1 MERRNNVC
9 TVITTTILL
18 VNDQNV
24 VRQGIRQLLERE
36 ADFEV
41 VGEAGNNLEAV
52 NLAHELKPDVIVTEV
67 HMPKMGGV
75 EAIRRIK
82 TEHPQTAILILTMQD
97 EEEYI
102 AGLLRAGA
110 AGCLLKNICSEHLV
124 QAIRSVCAGEFVS
137 NAELMQRLL
146 KRATRPQPVA
156 LDYGEHLTRRETE
169 VLELAARMGNLAV
182 AAHLGITERTVK
194 GHLTN
199 IFQKLNVASRTEA
212 VLTALRRGW
221 ISLEDK

>member
-1 MERRNNVC
+1 MR
-9 TVITTTILL
+9 TGKTTTILL

-41 VGEAGNNLEAV
+41 VGEAANNLEAV
-52 NLAHELKPDVIVTEV
+52 SMARELKPDVIVTEV
-67 HMPKMGGV
+67 RMPKMGGV

-82 TEHPQTAILILTMQD
+82 TENPQIAILILTMQD
-97 EEEYI
+97 EEESV
-102 AGLLRAGA
+102 AELLRAGA
-110 AGCLLKNICSEHLV
+110 AGCLLKTISSEDLM
-124 QAIRSVCAGEFVS
+124 QAIRSVRAGEFVS
-137 NAELMQRLL
+137 DAALMQRLL
-146 KRATRPQPVA
+146 KRAARPQPVA

-169 VLELAARMGNLAV
+169 VLGLAARMGNREV
-182 AAHLGITERTVK
+182 AAHLGISQRTVK

-212 VLTALRRGW
+212 VLDALRRGW

>member
-1 MERRNNVC
+1 VC
-9 TVITTTILL
+9 AVKTTTILL

-41 VGEAGNNLEAV
+41 VGQAGNNLEAV

-67 HMPKMGGV
+67 RMAKMGGV

-82 TEHPQTAILILTMQD
+82 TEHPQTAILILTMHD
-97 EEEYI
+97 EEELI
-102 AGLLRAGA
+102 AELLRAGA
-110 AGCLLKNICSEHLV
+110 AGCLLKSVCSEDLA
-124 QAIRSVCAGEFVS
+124 QAIRSVRAGEFVS
-137 NAELMQRLL
+137 DAALMQRLL
-146 KRATRPQPVA
+146 KRAARPQSVA
-156 LDYGEHLTRRETE
+156 LDYGEYLTRREIE
-169 VLELAARMGNLAV
+169 VLELAARMGNREV
-182 AAHLGITERTVK
+182 AAHLSITERTVK

-212 VLTALRRGW
+212 VLDALRRGL

>member
-1 MERRNNVC
+1 MR
-9 TVITTTILL
+9 TGKTTTILL

-41 VGEAGNNLEAV
+41 VGEAGDTLETV
-52 NLAHELKPDVIVTEV
+52 NLAHELKPDVIVAEAR
-67 HMPKMGGV
+67 MPKMDGV
-75 EAIRRIK
+75 EAIMRIK

-102 AGLLRAGA
+102 AELLRAGA
-110 AGCLLKNICSEHLV
+110 AGCLLKTISSEDLM
-124 QAIRSVCAGEFVS
+124 QAIRSVRAGEFVS
-137 NAELMQRLL
+137 DAALMQRLL
-146 KRATRPQPVA
+146 KRAARPQPVA

-169 VLELAARMGNLAV
+169 VLELAARMGNREV
-182 AAHLGITERTVK
+182 AAHLGITEHTVK

-212 VLTALRRGW
+212 VLDALRRGW

>member
-9 TVITTTILL
+9 AVKTTTILL

-24 VRQGIRQLLERE
+24 VRQGVRQLLEQE

-52 NLAHELKPDVIVTEV
+52 NLAHELKPDVIITEV
-67 HMPKMGGV
+67 RMPKMGGV

-82 TEHPQTAILILTMQD
+82 TEHPQTAILILTMHD
-97 EEEYI
+97 EEEQI
-102 AGLLRAGA
+102 AELLRAGA
-110 AGCLLKNICSEHLV
+110 AGCLLKSVCSEHLA
-124 QAIRSVCAGEFVS
+124 QAIRSVRAGEFVS
-137 NAELMQRLL
+137 DAALMQRLL
-146 KRATRPQPVA
+146 KRAARPQAVA
-156 LDYGEHLTRRETE
+156 LDYGGHLTARETE
-169 VLELAARMGNLAV
+169 VLALAARMGNREV

-212 VLTALRRGW
+212 VLDALRRGW